1 MKKVLSIVSAALVA
15 ITAAAQS
22 PDTTSTVVGRKLNFE
37 APLFG
42 LTMKN
47 VKPKWS
53 MIYFAGVRGGYSLRF
68 NVPDEMNAS
77 GYFGELDLIEIRYRP
92 WRDGNVFSCGLTY
105 SIERHMLKKGYAF
118 DNDGS
123 FIPIPAGWLNN
134 QSSSV
139 EEIFSLNLGYTRE
152 WGDWKAGFFLS
163 PGFGQSDCINTYR
176 PGKAMPASGLWYGE
190 APGEG
195 DKVIYYSDK
204 PDRMHATLTG
214 NYGLRLGIKAGIW
227 YGNIGLTAG
236 YNFTKDVGPSS
247 SWKRYDSFNIGVTV
261 RY

>member
-53 MIYFAGVRGGYSLRF
+53 MIYFAGVRGGYSFRLDA
-68 NVPDEMNAS
+68 PDEMNAS

-139 EEIFSLNLGYTRE
+139 EEIFPLTWDIHANGETGKPVSSYL
-152 WGDWKAGFFLS
+152 
-163 PGFGQSDCINTYR
+163 QVSDIR
-176 PGKAMPASGLWYGE
+176 IAS
-190 APGEG
+190 
-195 DKVIYYSDK
+195 I
-204 PDRMHATLTG
+204 LTG
-214 NYGLRLGIKAGIW
+214 LARPCRPVDCGMVKPREKEI
-227 YGNIGLTAG
+227 
-236 YNFTKDVGPSS
+236 
-247 SWKRYDSFNIGVTV
+247 R
-261 RY
+261 